1 MSVGAGRDPNRAPCR
16 RYRQPVDAIEHDR
29 VLDGRPVLVDID
41 EALSGLRAVQPRL
54 KVVHELERNGAW
66 LTIRRSGHDA
76 APVRRCLGTARSIA
90 TVRKLALSI
99 DARRA

>member
-41 EALSGLRAVQPRL
+41 EALSRPCAVQPRL
-54 KVVHELERNGAW
+54 KVVHELERNAW
-66 LTIRRSGHDA
+66 LTIRRSGHGA